1 MFILWGQGSLSQTM
15 HQEAGKRPSLNEEGE
30 LHLGAGVSS
39 PQFASK
45 VQLPVKLS
53 WPTGSVNLS
62 AFVDSG
68 AEGNF
73 IEARFAAKH
82 GIPVVPLS
90 VPMRLLT
97 VDKRPL
103 GSGVVN
109 KKTVSLSLCV
119 NDFHV
124 EEIVLFLIEGASSP
138 LFLGFIISGKG
149 LEMDPGKVRAV
160 LDWAQPFSLRAIQRF
175 LGFANYYR
183 QFIKNFSLIVAP
195 ITNLTKKGAD
205 PSIWPPEAVQ
215 AFETLKKE
223 FSSAPILRPPD
234 SALPFIV
241 EVDASEVGAGAVLSQ
256 RHPITNKMHP
266 CAFFSRKF
274 SPAEINY
281 DIGNREL
288 LAVKLALEEWRHLLE
303 GAKHLVT
310 VYTDH
315 KNLLYIESAKRLN
328 PRQAR
333 WALFFSRFNFSLTF
347 KPGSKN
353 TKADALS
360 RSFDSVSS
368 DSSECTPII
377 PREIIVATLRSDL
390 SSLLSPLQ
398 SSAPA
403 ETPSGKWFVP
413 EVLREQVLREAHDS
427 RVAGHPGIAKTIC
440 LLSRHVWWPSFKQ
453 DVKTFVSSCSVCQRS
468 KSSHHRSQG
477 LLNPLPIP
485 EKPWS
490 HISMDFVVELP
501 PSQGKTVIWV
511 VVDRFSKMAH
521 FIPLPHLPSAKT
533 LADLFIMHI
542 FKFHGFPE
550 NIVSDRGVQ
559 FVSKF
564 WRAFCTLVGT
574 ELSFS
579 SAYHPQTNGQTERVN
594 QSLEQYLRCYVSDNQ
609 STWSELLPWAEFAY
623 NNATHSSSG
632 RSPFFVLYGLHP
644 K

>member
-1 MFILWGQGSLSQTM
+1 
-15 HQEAGKRPSLNEEGE
+15 
-30 LHLGAGVSS
+30 
-39 PQFASK
+39 
-45 VQLPVKLS
+45 
-53 WPTGSVNLS
+53 
-62 AFVDSG
+62 
-68 AEGNF
+68 
-73 IEARFAAKH
+73 
-82 GIPVVPLS
+82 
-90 VPMRLLT
+90 
-97 VDKRPL
+97 
-103 GSGVVN
+103 
-109 KKTVSLSLCV
+109 
-119 NDFHV
+119 
-124 EEIVLFLIEGASSP
+124 
-138 LFLGFIISGKG
+138 
-149 LEMDPGKVRAV
+149 MDPGKVRAV

-288 LAVKLALEEWRHLLE
+288 LAVKLAFEEWRHLLE

-427 RVAGHPGIAKTIC
+427 RMAGHPGIAKTIC

-501 PSQGKTVIWV
+501 SSQGKTVIWV

-632 RSPFFVLYGLHP
+632 RSPFFVVYGLHP
-644 K
+644 KAFSFSGSNSPVPSANSSVLRFSEIWSLVHDSLSAASLAQKKAADKSRREAPQYKVGDLVWLSTRNIKLKI